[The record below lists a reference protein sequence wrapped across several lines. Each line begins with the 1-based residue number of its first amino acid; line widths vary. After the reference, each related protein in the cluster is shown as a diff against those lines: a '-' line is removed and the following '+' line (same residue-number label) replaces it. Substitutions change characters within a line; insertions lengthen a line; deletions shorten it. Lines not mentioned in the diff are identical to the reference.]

1 MQDAPDHAALAHA
14 DLPTIRAAI
23 RAGRYA
29 RHTAGL
35 APGRLQVNLAI
46 LPADLAEDFRRF
58 CALNPKPCP
67 LLGVSAPGDPRIP
80 RLGADIDLR
89 TDAPRYCVYRD
100 GKLAETPTDLKD
112 VWRDD
117 FVAFALGCSF
127 TFERA
132 MSEAGLPLA
141 HVARDATVPMFRT
154 TIPTVPAGPFGGGMV
169 VSMRPLPEALVA
181 QAAEISARYPHA
193 HGGPVHVG
201 DPAAIGIADL
211 SRPDW
216 GDAVPVGPGEVPM
229 FWACGVTPQAAIL
242 RAAPPI
248 AVTHAPGHML
258 ITDVDEYAG
267 GLLIAA

>member
-1 MQDAPDHAALAHA
+1 MTDAPTHA
-14 DLPTIRAAI
+14 DLARADLPAIRAAI

-58 CALNPKPCP
+58 CLLNPKPCP
-67 LLGVSAPGDPRIP
+67 LLGVSEPGDPRIP
-80 RLGADIDLR
+80 RLGPDIDLR

-100 GKLAETPTDLKD
+100 GALVDTPTDLMAL
-112 VWRDD
+112 WRDD

-132 MSEAGLPLA
+132 MMEEGLPLA

-154 TIPTVPAGPFGGGMV
+154 TIETSPAGPFGGGMV
-169 VSMRPLPEALVA
+169 VSMRPLPAHLVDR
-181 QAAEISARYPHA
+181 AAAISARYPHA

-201 DPAAIGIADL
+201 DPAAIGISDV

-216 GDAVPVGPGEVPM
+216 GDPVPVGPGEVPM

-242 RAAPPI
+242 RAAPRI
-248 AVTHAPGHML
+248 AITHAPGHML
-258 ITDVDEYAG
+258 ITDADEMAG
-267 GLLIAA
+267 DLMIAA

>member
-1 MQDAPDHAALAHA
+1 MSDDLTHAVLSGA
-14 DLPTIRAAI
+14 DLSAIRAAI

-46 LPADLAEDFRRF
+46 LPADLAGDFRRF
-58 CALNPKPCP
+58 CLLNPRPCP
-67 LLGVSAPGDPRIP
+67 LLGVSEPGEPRIP
-80 RLGADIDLR
+80 RLGAGIDLR

-100 GKLAETPTDLKD
+100 GQLVGTPTDLLD
-112 VWRDD
+112 LWRDD

-132 MSEAGLPLA
+132 ISEAGLPLA

-154 TIPTVPAGPFGGGMV
+154 TIETAPAGPFGGGMV
-169 VSMRPLPEALVA
+169 VSMRPLPQALVA
-181 QAAEISARYPHA
+181 QAAAISARYPHA

-216 GDAVPVGPGEVPM
+216 GDAVPVAPGEVPM

-258 ITDVDEYAG
+258 ITDANEYAG
-267 GLLIAA
+267 DLLIAA